1 MSAEISALQTV
12 LRNSISSYRLL
23 LGSNVAALKYMKR
36 EIDTKKEESMISYDF
51 SVFNTSGSNAGT
63 NIARIEEGQEKGKGK
78 GNGKDKKE
86 EKKKKRKVDLNVGN
100 GNAVKQSKK

>member
-78 GNGKDKKE
+78 GYGKDKKE

>member
-63 NIARIEEGQEKGKGK
+63 NIARIEEGQEKGKG
-78 GNGKDKKE
+78 NGKDKKE